1 MSPRCRLL
9 HTWSADLLQL
19 LPAVR
24 VTQVRPL
31 ALFVLGMLWAGRV
44 SLRSVAAALP
54 LAVADASIERRLHRW
69 LRNERVQVGPLWRG
83 RLPALLASRAGQP
96 ILLVLDPT
104 PHNGDATILLLG
116 LVCRRRILPVAWR
129 VVVQKSRWPQPQI
142 SYLRAMIAEVAAALA
157 PACPVTLI
165 GDRALPSVEL
175 IDACQAVGWDV
186 VFRLSADARQGHT
199 VRLPAGRVCPVW
211 DLVTGPG
218 QRWAG
223 PVAIFKQA
231 GWRSLHLTIRWD
243 QGQDAPWLLLST
255 QPGGPARVRAYRR
268 RAHAEAT
275 YADCKTRGW
284 NIEASRIRILARL
297 DRLLLVLHLVLWW
310 ATQLG
315 LRAIRQGQRWRFDR
329 AGRRDLSVIR
339 IGRAAVADLL
349 DRLQHIPPLP
359 FHRTSSGPVFTW
371 LA

>member
-1 MSPRCRLL
+1 MSPRARLL
-9 HTWSADLLQL
+9 HTWSAQLLQR
-19 LPAVR
+19 LPAAR

-44 SLRSVAAALP
+44 SLRAVAATLP

-69 LRNERVQVGPLWRG
+69 LRNERVPVGPLWRG
-83 RLPALLASRAGQP
+83 LLPWLLASRQGQP

-104 PHNGDATILLLG
+104 PHNGDATILMLG
-116 LVCRRRILPVAWR
+116 IVCRRRILPVAWR
-129 VVVQKSRWPQPQI
+129 VVVQKTRWPQLQI
-142 SYLRAMIAEVAAALA
+142 SYLRAMFAEVAAAL
-157 PACPVTLI
+157 PADCPVTLI
-165 GDRALPSVEL
+165 GDRALPSAEL
-175 IDACQAVGWDV
+175 IDAAQAVGWDV

-199 VRLPAGRVCPVW
+199 IRLPDGRVGPVW

-218 QRWAG
+218 QRWAS
-223 PVAIFKQA
+223 PVAIFKKA
-231 GWRSLHLTIRWD
+231 GWRSLHLTIHW
-243 QGQDAPWLLLST
+243 GQDQEVPGLLLST
-255 QPGGPARVRAYRR
+255 QPGGMARV

-275 YADCKTRGW
+275 YADCKRRGF
-284 NIEASRIRILARL
+284 NIEASRITALDRL

-315 LRAIRQGQRWRFDR
+315 LRAIRQGDRGRFDR

-339 IGRAAVADLL
+339 IGRAALADGL
-349 DRLQHIPPLP
+349 DRCRHVPPLP
-359 FHRTSSGPVFTW
+359 FHSTPTGDVFTW